1 MNHLICTPKNRA
13 WTLTLFQKLTPACLP
28 QAHHHLRALH
38 NLCWTFGELRL
49 HRLDPS
55 QTPALAAFSAQQ
67 AAALDTTGVALGTF
81 ETAVSEVMAAG
92 CAEALQALQSRLDQF
107 ALRQVS
113 TSAHAL

>member
-1 MNHLICTPKNRA
+1 MPGP
-13 WTLTLFQKLTPACLP
+13 LTLFQKPTLACLP

-55 QTPALAAFSAQQ
+55 QTPALAEFSAKQ

-81 ETAVSEVMAAG
+81 ETAVYEVMAAG